1 MVQYGSGIMRIS
13 IVNAN
18 TPWHKCGLVMMNR
31 VQSKTRTLHAPLH
44 SVVTTHSC
52 IKHDTNTSRPV
63 DFSCD
68 WIVFMSC
75 LEHIDVQAN
84 AFSRGTGGVSTV
96 NPLPVIMIAGT
107 LLVLSGIYGRGQ
119 KKLTLR
125 FRATENF
132 TVFVSFLFYRFVVS
146 FLFLCRLKTWSTDGS
161 PVKGVLERLHT
172 ITIAMSLH

>member
-1 MVQYGSGIMRIS
+1 
-13 IVNAN
+13 
-18 TPWHKCGLVMMNR
+18 
-31 VQSKTRTLHAPLH
+31 
-44 SVVTTHSC
+44 
-52 IKHDTNTSRPV
+52 
-63 DFSCD
+63 
-68 WIVFMSC
+68 MSC

-146 FLFLCRLKTWSTDGS
+146 FLFLCRLKT
-161 PVKGVLERLHT
+161 
-172 ITIAMSLH
+172 